1 MGQRQLFCLGR
12 VLLKKSNVLVLD
24 EATASVDSATDA
36 IIQDTIR
43 SEFSDCTVLTVAHR
57 IHSVVASDLILVFSE
72 GRPQL

>member
-57 IHSVVASDLILVFSE
+57 IHSVVDSDLILVFSE